1 MTAILGIILLLL
13 FLLGFRQPIVLVLIA
28 LTAYV
33 HFIWGDGKLTYLIDD
48 MWTALS
54 HEALLAIP
62 MFILAGSLM
71 ARGSIAERLIQI
83 MRASTTWMPGGLA
96 VAAILSCAIFAA
108 ISGASAVTLLAVG
121 AVMYPALLKDGYS
134 QTFSLGA
141 LAAGG
146 TLGILIP
153 PSIPMIFY
161 AIVVEKSIVDMF
173 IAGLLPGLLLAGVM
187 SVYVLIV
194 NRHIPAQ
201 RFNPKALLSALRR
214 GFWALMLPIVLL
226 GGIYSGYFSA
236 TEAAAVAVGYALF
249 VETVIHRELTMR
261 DFGHV
266 AKETATLLGT
276 LFPIVAAA
284 ISLNLL
290 LTAERV
296 PQELATMVAANVE
309 SRVAFLLMVNLL
321 LLVVGCFVDTMSAIV
336 ILAPLL
342 LPMAEAFGIDPI
354 HFGIIMVI
362 NLEIGLLTPPLG
374 MNLIVAMTAFK
385 ANFGTVVRGA
395 LPFIV
400 LMIAVLMMV
409 TFIPAISLAL
419 IR

>member
-1 MTAILGIILLLL
+1 MTAMLGIILLLL

-28 LTAYV
+28 LTGYV
-33 HFIWGDGKLTYLIDD
+33 HFVWGDGKLTYLIDD

-71 ARGSIAERLIQI
+71 ARGSIAARLIGI
-83 MRASTTWMPGGLA
+83 MRAGTTWMPGGLA

-173 IAGLLPGLLLAGVM
+173 VAGLLPGVLLAGVM

-201 RFNPKALLSALRR
+201 RFDPMAFLSALRH

-249 VETVIHRELTMR
+249 VEIVIHRELSLR

-395 LPFIV
+395 LPFIA

-409 TFIPAISLAL
+409 TFIPAISMVLV
-419 IR
+419 R

>member
-1 MTAILGIILLLL
+1 MTAMLGIILLLL

-28 LTAYV
+28 LTGYV
-33 HFIWGDGKLTYLIDD
+33 HFVWGDGKLTYLIDD

-71 ARGSIAERLIQI
+71 ARGSIAARLIGI
-83 MRASTTWMPGGLA
+83 MRAGTTWMPGGLA

-121 AVMYPALLKDGYS
+121 AVMYPALLRDGYS

-173 IAGLLPGLLLAGVM
+173 VAGLLPGVLLAGVM

-201 RFNPKALLSALRR
+201 RFDPMAFLSALRH

-249 VETVIHRELTMR
+249 VEIVIHRELSLR

-395 LPFIV
+395 LPFIA

-409 TFIPAISLAL
+409 TFIPAISMVLV
-419 IR
+419 R

>member
-1 MTAILGIILLLL
+1 MTAMLGIILLLL

-28 LTAYV
+28 LTGYV
-33 HFIWGDGKLTYLIDD
+33 HFVWGDGKLTYLIDD

-71 ARGSIAERLIQI
+71 ARGSIAARLIGI
-83 MRASTTWMPGGLA
+83 MRAGTTWMPGGLA

-173 IAGLLPGLLLAGVM
+173 VAGLLPGVLLAGVM

-201 RFNPKALLSALRR
+201 RFDPMALLSALRH

-236 TEAAAVAVGYALF
+236 TEAAAVAAGYALF
-249 VETVIHRELTMR
+249 VEIVIHRELSLR

-374 MNLIVAMTAFK
+374 INLIVAMTAFK
-385 ANFGTVVRGA
+385 ANFVTVVRGA
-395 LPFIV
+395 LPFIA
-400 LMIAVLMMV
+400 LMIAVLMLV

>member
-33 HFIWGDGKLTYLIDD
+33 HFVWGDGKLTYLIDD

-173 IAGLLPGLLLAGVM
+173 IAGLLPGILLAGVM
-187 SVYVLIV
+187 AVYVLIV

-201 RFNPKALLSALRR
+201 RFDPKALLSALRR

-249 VETVIHRELTMR
+249 VETVIHRELSLR

-321 LLVVGCFVDTMSAIV
+321 LLIVGCFVDTMSAIV

-385 ANFGTVVRGA
+385 ATFGTVVRGA

-400 LMIAVLMMV
+400 LMIAVLLLI
-409 TFIPAISLAL
+409 TFIPAISLSL

>member
-1 MTAILGIILLLL
+1 MTAILGIILLVL
-13 FLLGFRQPIVLVLIA
+13 FLLGLRQPIVLVLIG

-33 HFIWGDGKLTYLIDD
+33 HFIWGDGQLTYLIDD

-161 AIVVEKSIVDMF
+161 AIVVEKSVVDMF

-187 SVYVLIV
+187 ATYALVV

-201 RFNPKALLSALRR
+201 RFDPMALLSALRR

-249 VETVIHRELTMR
+249 VETVIHRELSLR

-321 LLVVGCFVDTMSAIV
+321 LLIVGCFVDTMSAIV

-395 LPFIV
+395 LPFIALMIGV
-400 LMIAVLMMV
+400 LMLI

>member
-1 MTAILGIILLLL
+1 MLGIVLLVL

-28 LTAYV
+28 LTVYV
-33 HFIWGDGKLTYLIDD
+33 HLAWGDGELTYLIDD

-71 ARGSIAERLIQI
+71 ARGSIAERLIHI
-83 MRASTTWMPGGLA
+83 IRAGTIWMPGGLA

-173 IAGLLPGLLLAGVM
+173 FAGLLPGLLLAGVM
-187 SVYVLIV
+187 SLYVLIV

-201 RFNPKALLSALRR
+201 RFDPNSFLSALRR
-214 GFWALMLPIVLL
+214 GFSALMLPVVLL

-249 VETVIHRELTMR
+249 VETVIHRELSLR

-276 LFPIVAAA
+276 LFPIVAVA
-284 ISLNLL
+284 ISLNLF

-296 PQELATMVAANVE
+296 PQELATLVAANVE

-321 LLVVGCFVDTMSAIV
+321 LLIVGCFVDTMSAIV

-374 MNLIVAMTAFK
+374 LNLIVAMAALK
-385 ANFGTVVRGA
+385 VEFGTVVRGT
-395 LPFIV
+395 LPFIA
-400 LMIAVLMMV
+400 LMIAVLLTI
-409 TFIPAISLAL
+409 TFVPAIPLFL

>member
-1 MTAILGIILLLL
+1 MTAMLGIVLLLL
-13 FLLGFRQPIVLVLIA
+13 FVLGFRQPIVLVLIA

-33 HFIWGDGKLTYLIDD
+33 HFVWGDGQLTYLIDD

-83 MRASTTWMPGGLA
+83 MRAGTTWMPGGLA

-201 RFNPKALLSALRR
+201 RFDPIALLSALRR

-249 VETVIHRELTMR
+249 VETVIHRELSLR

-309 SRVAFLLMVNLL
+309 SRVAFLLMVNVLL
-321 LLVVGCFVDTMSAIV
+321 LIVGCFVDTMSAIV

-395 LPFIV
+395 LPFIALMIVV
-400 LMIAVLMMV
+400 LMLV

>member
-1 MTAILGIILLLL
+1 MTALLGIILLLL
-13 FLLGFRQPIVLVLIA
+13 FLLGFRQPIVLVLIGM
-28 LTAYV
+28 TAYV
-33 HFIWGDGKLTYLIDD
+33 HFVWGDGKLTYLIDD

-71 ARGSIAERLIQI
+71 ARGSIAERLIGI
-83 MRASTTWMPGGLA
+83 MRAGTTWMPGGLA

-173 IAGLLPGLLLAGVM
+173 VAGLVPGVLLAGVM

-194 NRHIPAQ
+194 NRHIAAQ
-201 RFNPKALLSALRR
+201 RFDPMAFLSALRQ

-249 VETVIHRELTMR
+249 VEIVIHRELSLR

-309 SRVAFLLMVNLL
+309 SRVAFLLMVNVLL
-321 LLVVGCFVDTMSAIV
+321 LIVGCFVDTMSAIV

-374 MNLIVAMTAFK
+374 LNLIVAMTAFK

-395 LPFIV
+395 LPFIA
-400 LMIAVLMMV
+400 LMIAVLMLV